1 MFTDLREL
9 RDGTRFEVI
18 NGRWTGSI
26 FSKDEKKYM
35 HVDATNRDV
44 PLNGSEQLS
53 ISILYTPP
61 EPDGL
66 LSDRIAVKAATV
78 GKTIN
83 ADDYR
88 FLDKIA
94 ETHKPIIIGFGG
106 SHAYGTN
113 IETSDTDIR
122 GIAMNT
128 ADEVLLG
135 KDYEQFVDEKTDTTI
150 YSFLK
155 MVKLLTECNPNTI
168 EILGLRPEH
177 YLYKSEL
184 GEYILLNS
192 QMFLSQRCF
201 ATFGGYAEQQMYR
214 LRQKTLAAIPEE
226 ELNKHISKVMNSML
240 VQLRDQYNIK
250 DVETSV
256 VDGKIVCSVNVKDY
270 PMEDLSSVLGVIN
283 RTLTDYRKR
292 SVRNDKA
299 MTHGKIAKHSMHL
312 LRLYMMAED
321 LLLDGKI
328 VTYRSK
334 EHDLLMKIRNGD
346 YLDENGQPNKEFFE
360 IVDSYKARFEHAK
373 AHSILPEKPDM
384 DKINGFITSV
394 LTDMIKKG

>member
-1 MFTDLREL
+1 MFID
-9 RDGTRFEVI
+9 
-18 NGRWTGSI
+18 
-26 FSKDEKKYM
+26 SK
-35 HVDATNRDV
+35 T
-44 PLNGSEQLS
+44 LF
-53 ISILYTPP
+53 
-61 EPDGL
+61 
-66 LSDRIAVKAATV
+66 SDRIAVAAANV
-78 GKTIN
+78 GKNID
-83 ADDYR
+83 AEQYR
-88 FLDKIA
+88 FLDKFS
-94 ETHKPIIIGFGG
+94 ETHKPILIGFGG

-113 IETSDTDIR
+113 VETSDTDIR

-135 KDYEQFVDEKTDTTI
+135 RDFEQLVDENTDTTV

-155 MVKLLTECNPNTI
+155 MIKLLTECNPNTV

-184 GEYILLNS
+184 GKQILLNS

-201 ATFGGYAEQQMYR
+201 STFGGYAEQQMYR

-226 ELNKHISKVMNSML
+226 ELNKHISTVMNNML
-240 VQLRDQYNIK
+240 VQLKTQYGIE
-250 DVETSV
+250 DIETGII
-256 VDGKIVCSVNVKDY
+256 DGKIVCSVNVKDY
-270 PMEDLSSVLGVIN
+270 PMENLSAVLGVIN
-283 RTLTDYRKR
+283 KTLTDYRKR

-328 VTYRSK
+328 ITYREK

-346 YLDENGQPNKEFFE
+346 YLDENGQPNKEFFD

-384 DKINGFITSV
+384 DKINNFVTSV